1 MPWLPEPADRTT
13 GFKLRLTQR
22 RKHMRVLVIGL
33 IALGTVAASIPRV
46 QSQSGARPT
55 MASEEDFRRA
65 MKELS
70 NWGRWGNDD
79 ELGAANLITPAK
91 RKQAMALAKEGV
103 SVSLAHDVMQE
114 KAADAPNILERV
126 LGNVNPTGTTDR
138 YQYTGTYHGVSH

>member
-1 MPWLPEPADRTT
+1 MYAACAFSQTTIDDIIGGCPICLAPGNPPIAQRWFQAPA
-13 GFKLRLTQR
+13 TQR
-22 RKHMRVLVIGL
+22 RKHMRILVIGL
-33 IALGTVAASIPRV
+33 IALGTVAASIPEV

-91 RKQAMALAKEGV
+91 RKQAMALVTE
-103 SVSLAHDVMQE
+103 SLPVSLAHDVVQE
-114 KAADAPNILERV
+114 HAPDAPKILER
-126 LGNVNPTGTTDR
+126 
-138 YQYTGTYHGVSH
+138 